1 MYFAHDVVMYHINLL
16 GLSPWY
22 HGDSPSPLESAVR
35 GLVSPL
41 FPKFPKIFL
50 LLLYCLKNKTKV
62 FKLNYTR
69 VYGNSVIR
77 GNNGITPLSKI
88 YCPLPFKSVK
98 KINNSL
104 LMPTSSLTPCLLR
117 SNYKQTSGLHFYDLN
132 DKCICPRIT
141 TCINEW
147 RQLFPKS
154 NNRFPRPKQT
164 LSRFSTPSW
173 RVGKR
178 VTNYSVCMRN

>member
-1 MYFAHDVVMYHINLL
+1 MVSGNRIYVMYFAHDVVMYYI
-16 GLSPWY
+16 GTIPWY
-22 HGDSPSPLESAVR
+22 HGDSPIPLESAVR
-35 GLVSPL
+35 GLVSLL
-41 FPKFPKIFL
+41 FSKFPKIFL

-88 YCPLPFKSVK
+88 YCPLPFKLVK

-117 SNYKQTSGLHFYDLN
+117 SNYLRK
-132 DKCICPRIT
+132 
-141 TCINEW
+141 
-147 RQLFPKS
+147 LFDI
-154 NNRFPRPKQT
+154 
-164 LSRFSTPSW
+164 RFSYKHCNFSRICLLVKMPLKT
-173 RVGKR
+173 
-178 VTNYSVCMRN
+178 VTRSIRTL

>member
-1 MYFAHDVVMYHINLL
+1 MYFAHDVVMYYINLL

-22 HGDSPSPLESAVR
+22 HGDSPIPLEYAVR
-35 GLVSPL
+35 ALVSPL
-41 FPKFPKIFL
+41 FFKFPKIFL

-98 KINNSL
+98 KINNNL

-117 SNYKQTSGLHFYDLN
+117 SNYKQISGLHFYDLN

-141 TCINEW
+141 TCTETD
-147 RQLFPKS
+147 QS
-154 NNRFPRPKQT
+154 NLSPSQTIVSLVRNRPCHGFRHH
-164 LSRFSTPSW
+164 LDE
-173 RVGKR
+173 
-178 VTNYSVCMRN
+178 